1 MEGVFNME
9 TKLTNDEKKK
19 RKRST
24 ILNAAIK
31 LYSDTGFAE
40 TKVADIAKEAGV
52 SFGTVFTYFDSKEA
66 LYESAILEP
75 LKEIKPYFIE
85 LGEHFKGGPL
95 EVVKQMIDCHVQLF
109 SMRSEYLRLIQQVL
123 ARPDR
128 FPKLFKELDDFV
140 KVFKDSIYPVIEEG
154 QRLGY
159 FYEDSPSLIAES
171 YFSILNGMRLTF
183 IDEYTNVM
191 RKDIARQAL
200 RLFGPI
206 TNK

>member
-1 MEGVFNME
+1 ME

-40 TKVADIAKEAGV
+40 TKVADISKEAGV

-85 LGEHFKGGPL
+85 IGEHFKGDPL
-95 EVVKQMIDCHVQLF
+95 EVVKEMIDCHVQLF
-109 SMRSEYLRLIQQVL
+109 SMKSEYLRLIQQVL

-140 KVFKDSIYPVIEEG
+140 KVFINSIYPVIEEG

-159 FYEDSPSLIAES
+159 FYEESPSLIAES
-171 YFSILNGMRLTF
+171 YLSILNGMRLTF

-191 RKDIARQAL
+191 RKDISRQAL

-206 TNK
+206 KNN